1 MGEKSEVYYN
11 FMVNY
16 RFYSDIG
23 FSSGDIGVVVVYFI
37 VIIIVGVFVSDWMLM
52 CCLMSVLIWVFLRF

>member
-23 FSSGDIGVVVVYFI
+23 FSNGDIGVVVVYFI
-37 VIIIVGVFVSDWMLM
+37 VIIIVGVFVSD
-52 CCLMSVLIWVFLRF
+52 

>member
-52 CCLMSVLIWVFLRF
+52 CLMNVLIWVFLRF